1 MKERLRNIGLEPET
15 HRALK
20 MLCAEN
26 DWTMT
31 QAIEHLM
38 ERLRNDGSGS
48 NQPAGQ
54 SGATAGGE
62 PGSADRDGKK

>member
-1 MKERLRNIGLEPET
+1 MKERLKNVGVEPST
-15 HRALK
+15 HKALK

-38 ERLRNDGSGS
+38 ERLKNDG
-48 NQPAGQ
+48 NAG
-54 SGATAGGE
+54 
-62 PGSADRDGKK
+62 ADGVDRAGKKPSSKPRKAD

>member
-15 HRALK
+15 HKALK

-38 ERLRNDGSGS
+38 ERLRNDRSGS

-54 SGATAGGE
+54 SGRTASSK
-62 PGSADRDGKK
+62 PSSTDRDGQN